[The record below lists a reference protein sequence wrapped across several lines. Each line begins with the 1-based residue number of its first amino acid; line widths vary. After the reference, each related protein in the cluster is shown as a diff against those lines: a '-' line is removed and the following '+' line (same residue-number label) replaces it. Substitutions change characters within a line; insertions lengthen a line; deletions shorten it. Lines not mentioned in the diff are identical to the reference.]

1 LRAAARLSSVEGL
14 EGLSIATL
22 AEHVGMSKSGL
33 FAHFRSK
40 EDLQLE
46 TIDAAAEV
54 FDEEVI
60 RPALAAPPGVARLRS
75 LADRFLSHVERK
87 VFPGGCFFAATA
99 AEVDGHPGA
108 VRDRIA
114 AVVRSWMEL
123 LVRTVREAQSAG
135 EILVEEEPIQ
145 IAFEVNAMLVGANSS
160 FLLEGDPAVLS
171 RARAGVERVL
181 AAALVGEAARAKPL
195 RGSRR
200 RGGG

>member
-1 LRAAARLSSVEGL
+1 L
-14 EGLSIATL
+14 E
-22 AEHVGMSKSGL
+22 E
-33 FAHFRSK
+33 
-40 EDLQLE
+40 LQLE

-60 RPALAAPPGVARLRS
+60 RPALAAPPGVERLRS

-123 LVRTVREAQSAG
+123 QVGMVREAQAAG
-135 EILVEEEPIQ
+135 EIRPDEDPTQ

-160 FLLEGDPAVLS
+160 FLLQGDPAVLS

-181 AAALVGEAARAKPL
+181 AAALVRKDGRRKPT
-195 RGSRR
+195 RGSHRP
-200 RGGG
+200 RGD